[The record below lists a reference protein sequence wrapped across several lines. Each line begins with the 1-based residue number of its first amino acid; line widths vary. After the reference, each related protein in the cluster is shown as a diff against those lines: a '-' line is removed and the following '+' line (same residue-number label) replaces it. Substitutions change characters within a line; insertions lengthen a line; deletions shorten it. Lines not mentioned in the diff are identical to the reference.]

1 MEAQVRDLVKAT
13 IPVLK
18 EHGVALTSYFYQ
30 RMFRHNPE
38 LHQIFNRSHSDTGK
52 QAMALAGAVLAYAE
66 NIDDPSVLA
75 PVITLIAHKHASLGI
90 RAEHYP
96 IVGKHLLASIKEV
109 LGDAASDELINAW
122 GIAYGVLADVLI
134 EAEGKLY
141 AEAATRDGGWSGW
154 RPFRIIDK
162 VAESAEITSFYL
174 TPTDGGALPTF
185 RPGQYTTLRVF
196 VPEWNVMQP
205 RQYSLSDAP
214 GSAAFRISVKR
225 EPGSD
230 GTPAG
235 RVSNRLHDAYNKGD
249 IIDLAPPFGDFYLH
263 EDRDTPVVLISG
275 GVGITPMISMLKQ
288 LLATAKN
295 RPVQFI
301 HTCRNADVLAF
312 GARLHKA
319 AADNPQLQVHIYH
332 DAAPVAEFGVIGS
345 LDLGDLGAAV
355 LAPGADYYLCGPTG
369 FLETHIAR
377 LHELGVESARI
388 HAEIFSTGGVAV

>member
-1 MEAQVRDLVKAT
+1 MDAQVRNLVKAT

-109 LGDAASDELINAW
+109 LGDAANDELINAW
-122 GIAYGVLADVLI
+122 GVAYGVLADVLI

-154 RPFRIIDK
+154 RPFRITDK
-162 VAESAEITSFYL
+162 VAESEEITSFYL
-174 TPTDGGALPTF
+174 TPTDGGALPAF
-185 RPGQYTTLRVF
+185 LPGQYTTVRVF

-235 RVSNRLHDAYNKGD
+235 RVSNRLHADYNKGD
-249 IIDLAPPFGDFYLH
+249 
-263 EDRDTPVVLISG
+263 
-275 GVGITPMISMLKQ
+275 
-288 LLATAKN
+288 N
-295 RPVQFI
+295 
-301 HTCRNADVLAF
+301 TCRNADVLAF

-319 AADNPQLQVHIYH
+319 AGDNPQLTVHIYH

-345 LDLGDLGAAV
+345 LDLGELGAAV

-388 HAEIFSTGGVAV
+388 HAEIFSTGGVAG